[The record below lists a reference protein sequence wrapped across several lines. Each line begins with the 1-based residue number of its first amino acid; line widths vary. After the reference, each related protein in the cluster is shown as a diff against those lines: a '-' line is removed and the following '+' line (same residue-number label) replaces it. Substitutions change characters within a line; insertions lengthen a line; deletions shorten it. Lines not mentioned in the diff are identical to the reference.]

1 MLWFFFANFLS
12 IICKFNL
19 TNGLYIAPGPQ
30 KGILYGG
37 SLENRWPSNGGH
49 ELSLNKPQHDVP
61 FWASHSMYI
70 VMVHFIVGICDL
82 SWPLMASK
90 TEQYHILVI
99 FLHIA
104 YCKFN
109 LTNGL
114 YIDPG
119 PQKGIL
125 YWGFISGKCNGG
137 HNISSNKPLLDVPF

>member
-1 MLWFFFANFLS
+1 
-12 IICKFNL
+12 
-19 TNGLYIAPGPQ
+19 
-30 KGILYGG
+30 
-37 SLENRWPSNGGH
+37 
-49 ELSLNKPQHDVP
+49 
-61 FWASHSMYI
+61 MYI

-119 PQKGIL
+119 PQKGM
-125 YWGFISGKCNGG
+125 GG
-137 HNISSNKPLLDVPF
+137 SLVANAMEAIIFHQINPYLMYHFKPPR